1 MFPSVGSMW
10 RIGPLIS
17 LALVGCAAPTRTP
30 RPIDTLA
37 KAPIHT
43 LTPQELDACLR
54 HLSTQNLSLQDRV
67 RLLARQSIGQPYKL
81 GPLGE
86 YPFELT
92 DPDPLVCLEASDCVT
107 FVEQTY
113 AMALSEDWP
122 SFAKNLTRLRYRNS
136 IIAFEERNHFVEA
149 DWNPANTWLFDEV
162 SRPVSRGNSVPMNTQ
177 IDRAAFFAKHGI
189 HKQIAINGCAGIYI
203 PTSKLGHCLDQIKAA
218 DVVELVKGNDKL
230 QYVSHMGLLF
240 HDAAGRV
247 TMLHAGKPAVH
258 EVPLEDYLAAHPTVL
273 GIKVLRAREQRLPL
287 SP

>member
-1 MFPSVGSMW
+1 MFPSVGSLW
-10 RIGPLIS
+10 QLAPLIA
-17 LALVGCAAPTRTP
+17 LAFVGCAAPTRAP
-30 RPIDTLA
+30 RTIDALA

-43 LTPQELDACLR
+43 FTDQELDTYL
-54 HLSTQNLSLQDRV
+54 HNLFLQKLTLQDRV

-92 DPDPLVCLEASDCVT
+92 DPDPLVCLAASDCVT

-113 AMALSEDWP
+113 AMALADDWP
-122 SFAKNLTRLRYRNS
+122 SFARQLIRLRYRNS
-136 IIAFEERNHFVEA
+136 IIGFEDRNHFVEA
-149 DWNPANTWLFDEV
+149 DWNPANNWLFDEV
-162 SRPVSRGNSVPMNTQ
+162 SRPISRGSTVTMNTQ

-189 HKQIAINGCAGIYI
+189 HKQIAIRDCAGIYI
-203 PTSKLGHCLDQIKAA
+203 PTAKLGQCLDQIKDA
-218 DVVELVKGNDKL
+218 DIVELVKGNDKL

-258 EVPLEDYLAAHPTVL
+258 ELPLEDYLAAHPTVL
-273 GIKVLRAREQRLPL
+273 GIKVLRPRQQTLPL
-287 SP
+287 P

>member
-1 MFPSVGSMW
+1 MFPTVIW
-10 RIGPLIS
+10 RLTPLVL
-17 LALVGCAAPTRTP
+17 LALVGCAAPTRAP
-30 RPIDTLA
+30 RTIDTLSH
-37 KAPIHT
+37 APIHT
-43 LTPQELDACLR
+43 FTDKELDTYLR
-54 HLSTQNLSLQDRV
+54 HLSTQNLCLQERV
-67 RLLARQSIGQPYKL
+67 CLLARQSIGQPYKL

-92 DPDPLVCLEASDCVT
+92 DPDPMVCLAASDCVT

-113 AMALSEDWP
+113 AMAMATDWP
-122 SFAKNLTRLRYRNS
+122 SFAKILTRLRYRNS
-136 IIAFEERNHFVEA
+136 IIAFEERNHYVEA

-162 SRPVSRGNSVPMNTQ
+162 SRPVSRGHSVPMKTQ

-189 HKQIAINGCAGIYI
+189 HKQIAISGCEGIYI
-203 PTSKLGHCLDQIKAA
+203 PSAKLGHCLDQIKDA
-218 DVVELVKGNDKL
+218 DIVELVKGDDTL

-273 GIKVLRAREQRLPL
+273 GIKVLRPREQLLPL
-287 SP
+287 RP